1 MSSTNSTVEFDSL
14 HRLSQTLRGIPEGS
28 SLPDTS
34 SEASPKPPKSPA
46 QLYFNSHPILEHIE
60 NVVNELAITMPSDPY
75 SYLEEYF
82 KKLRVS
88 PSSIQERNSNKK
100 VLSVQVF
107 SHDTSSGLP
116 QKSQIVETKLPA
128 NEVDHKFASYLSNL
142 ASSVRRGTS

>member
-28 SLPDTS
+28 SLPDS
-34 SEASPKPPKSPA
+34 LSEASSKPPKSPA

-88 PSSIQERNSNKK
+88 SKPITERNSNKK

-107 SHDTSSGLP
+107 SHDTSSP